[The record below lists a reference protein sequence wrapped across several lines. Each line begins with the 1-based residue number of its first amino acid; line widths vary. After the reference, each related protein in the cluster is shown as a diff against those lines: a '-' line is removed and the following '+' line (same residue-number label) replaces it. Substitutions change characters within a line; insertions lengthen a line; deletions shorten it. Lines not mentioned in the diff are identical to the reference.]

1 MVIYHNEGLES
12 QAKLIDEE
20 ETIRKRNGYPLI
32 QVTRLS
38 LKDTRNRKSGWQKK
52 KKTLY
57 DKIRIAV
64 IVV

>member
-1 MVIYHNEGLES
+1 MVICHNEGLES
-12 QAKLIDEE
+12 QAKLRDEE
-20 ETIRKRNGYPLI
+20 ETIRSGYLLI
-32 QVTRLS
+32 QVTRLIV
-38 LKDTRNRKSGWQKK
+38 LKGYQKQKEWVAKK